1 MSCQIES
8 LEDRQETENIIKNLK
23 SDPKIT
29 ILLNLNMRVTSTAN
43 VQGKKHFK
51 RK

>member
-23 SDPKIT
+23 SDPKKKKNYIT
-29 ILLNLNMRVTSTAN
+29 KST
-43 VQGKKHFK
+43 GKIC
-51 RK
+51 